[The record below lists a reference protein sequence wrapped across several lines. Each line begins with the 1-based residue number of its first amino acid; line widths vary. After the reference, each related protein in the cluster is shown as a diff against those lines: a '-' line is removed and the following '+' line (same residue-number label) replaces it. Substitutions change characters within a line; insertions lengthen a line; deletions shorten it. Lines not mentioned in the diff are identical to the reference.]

1 MFPSVRLMIVATF
14 ASVVALMCGFGMFA
28 AFRVSHEPFAR
39 LPPTSAPLQLVVADN
54 TNVSP
59 LAFAS
64 SEPFERRFQFGELPN
79 FPPVADI
86 PTRERDRHGA
96 GETTPAAAGVAPEI
110 GVAEVRAAIVGGP
123 IVQIASSGPRPG
135 EEPAL
140 QTVGSSEDHQAPEA
154 SAQAASP
161 SAVNG
166 GVPAAPTPPDATTAE
181 VAGEPP
187 PPTASAPVG
196 EAAATPVLVALVP
209 PADQAPLP
217 EVAKPP
223 SEIAPTGAATATAHK
238 KAAKSAKKTKHV
250 RVGARIRRIHRTPA
264 AALAEASQGINQN
277 STFPQSNFQTAP
289 QTTQLQ
295 WTQDRPARSRRARV
309 ASGGTARPSS
319 ATGGPFVG
327 VPKK

>member
-79 FPPVADI
+79 FPPVGDI

-96 GETTPAAAGVAPEI
+96 GETTPTAAGIATEI

-140 QTVGSSEDHQAPEA
+140 QTVGSSENHQAPEA
-154 SAQAASP
+154 SEQTAAP
-161 SAVNG
+161 SAANG
-166 GVPAAPTPPDATTAE
+166 NVTAAPTPLGATTAE

-187 PPTASAPVG
+187 PPTAPVG

-217 EVAKPP
+217 EVAQPP
-223 SEIAPTGAATATAHK
+223 SEIPPAGAAAATAHK

-250 RVGARIRRIHRTPA
+250 RVGARIRRIHRAPA
-264 AALAEASQGINQN
+264 VALAEASQGINQN

-289 QTTQLQ
+289 QTSQLQ

-309 ASGGTARPSS
+309 ASGATARPSS